1 MIMSTSAN
9 LTLQRVNEKQGL
21 RGFANLFRKEN
32 RAWWG
37 TRRWWVNA
45 LLWPAL
51 LGGLVFMML
60 FMLPPVAEATGD
72 PNVAAMGG
80 PIPFALEMGRTAF
93 FELGTMALAV
103 GAIILCQDLIID
115 EKQSGVVDWLLSKP
129 VTRRSYIL
137 AKLSATLIATLA
149 LMITLPGLIVYGLFF
164 LRTGQ
169 AFPLIPYMSGVG
181 IMGLHMFFYLTLTIM
196 AGAFFTNRPPILA
209 LTLGSLLG
217 GSILGGFA
225 EFLLYVTPWT
235 LAKIASAT
243 AAGMSLPQ
251 EMQVYPLVATGI
263 WCVIFVLL
271 TIWEFD
277 RAEF

>member
-1 MIMSTSAN
+1 MSASAN
-9 LTLQRVNEKQGL
+9 PTLNRIHERQGL

-32 RAWWG
+32 QAWWG

-115 EKQSGVVDWLLSKP
+115 ERQSGVVDWLLSKP
-129 VTRRSYIL
+129 VARRSYIL
-137 AKLSATLIATLA
+137 AKLIATLLATLI

-169 AFPLIPYMSGVG
+169 AFPFIPYLSGVG
-181 IMGLHMFFYLTLTIM
+181 IMGLHMLFYLTLTLM
-196 AGAFFTNRPPILA
+196 AGAFFTSRPPVLA

-251 EMQVYPLVATGI
+251 EMQVYPLLATGI
-263 WCVIFVLL
+263 WCVILVLL
-271 TIWEFD
+271 TIWKFDHTEF
-277 RAEF
+277 